1 MGVITW
7 LVGWALVLYEAMV
20 IVHFVLALV
29 KPASN
34 KWVELLN
41 CLVEPALRPIR
52 RLLVEKLPARYQSFD
67 WSHVVLILL
76 VALIRVLL

>member
-1 MGVITW
+1 MGIITG
-7 LVGWALVLYEAMV
+7 LLGWALMLYEVVV
-20 IVHFVLALV
+20 IIHFVLTLV

-52 RLLVEKLPARYQSFD
+52 RLLVEKLPARCQSFD

>member
-1 MGVITW
+1 MGIITW
-7 LVGWALVLYEAMV
+7 LVGWALVLYEVMV

>member
-1 MGVITW
+1 MGIITW
-7 LVGWALVLYEAMV
+7 LVGWALMLYEAAV
-20 IVHFVLALV
+20 IAHFVLALV
-29 KPASN
+29 KPSSN

-52 RLLVEKLPARYQSFD
+52 RLLVEKLPAKCQNFD

-76 VALIRVLL
+76 VAIIRVLL